1 MLRKSLQ
8 EVPAS
13 SSNMMTSFTWAWDPS
28 KSKDLL
34 SAMGVSHMENQEN
47 LPLDIICKG
56 CPSKKRQK
64 VQEKERDQ
72 LFVIARRQKPSRE
85 PTPGISWGALPD
97 ELLLGIFSYLPL
109 SDLLKVSN
117 VCKRWHRL
125 SFDESLWYSLDVTGR
140 TLLPGVLGRV
150 LSTGVITFRCP
161 RACVGEPIFKN
172 SRPLRVQHIDL
183 SNCTISVAALQNILC
198 YCHRIQNLSLEGLVL
213 SDDIIRS
220 IAQNSDLVRLNL
232 SGCSDFSATALEELL
247 KKCSR
252 LKELNLSWCDF
263 TADHVK
269 ASVYHIPAST
279 THLNLSGYR
288 QNLQI
293 SDVRILVG
301 RCSILISLDLSDS
314 VMLTSECFSD
324 FRQLIYLEDLS
335 LSRCYQISPATLLE
349 LGEMQSL
356 KTLSV
361 FGIVIDSSLQVLT
374 ETLPHI
380 KINCSP
386 FTSIARPTMGN
397 KKNSDIWGIKC
408 RLILQPQ
415 DAL

>member
-1 MLRKSLQ
+1 MLRGSLQ
-8 EVPAS
+8 EIPAS
-13 SSNMMTSFTWAWDPS
+13 SCNVMTTSFSWSWDPR

-47 LPLDIICKG
+47 LPLDSIYNG
-56 CPSKKRQK
+56 FSSKKRQK
-64 VQEKERDQ
+64 VQEEERDQ
-72 LFVIARRQKPSRE
+72 LFVIARRQKPNKE
-85 PTPGISWGALPD
+85 PTPGIWGAMPD
-97 ELLLGIFSYLPL
+97 ELLLGIFSYLSL
-109 SDLLKVSN
+109 SELLKVSN
-117 VCKRWHRL
+117 VCKQWHRL

-140 TLLPGVLGRV
+140 TLLPGVLGQL
-150 LSTGVITFRCP
+150 LSTGVVAFRCP
-161 RACVGEPIFKN
+161 RACVGEPLFKN
-172 SRPLRVQHIDL
+172 SSSLRVLHIDL
-183 SNCTISVAALQNILC
+183 SNCTINVSALQSILC
-198 YCHRIQNLSLEGLVL
+198 RCHRIQNLSLEGLVL

-232 SGCSDFSATALEELL
+232 SGCSGFSSTALEELL
-247 KKCSR
+247 KTCNR
-252 LKELNLSWCDF
+252 LEELNLSWCDF

-269 ASVYHIPAST
+269 ALVHHVSGCIT
-279 THLNLSGYR
+279 QLNLGGYR

-293 SDVRILVG
+293 SDVRVLVE
-301 RCSILISLDLSDS
+301 RCSNLIHLDLSDS

-324 FRQLIYLEDLS
+324 FRQLVHLQDLS

-361 FGIVIDSSLQVLT
+361 FGIVTDSSLKVLT
-374 ETLPHI
+374 ETLPRI

-386 FTSIARPTMGN
+386 FTSIARPTVGK

-408 RLILQPQ
+408 RLTLQSQ